1 MFEPNINTF
10 SQSILIEKSPTLLG
24 TIRNFVSNIF
34 VPFQQDYRYWPWIK
48 IGTVIIVCIGSYTL
62 YKYLPGSY
70 RHHYMSS
77 TKNFSLRY
85 NEALHLEKEKLFN
98 ELKNVK
104 MRETERRIQVLEI
117 GAAHGANM
125 PYYPPYLV
133 EVICVEPIREFEKD
147 LKETLQQN
155 LHVRCRE
162 LLIGNAENIAV
173 IRDNQVDAV
182 VSTLT
187 LSCCKD
193 IDQALREIRRI
204 LKPGGLFLYMENIR
218 SSNIFFAFIQYLCSP
233 IYKLLFGISLIRN
246 IPEHIERA
254 HFNGGTTQHI
264 FNAHGIPFLL
274 SPHVSGI
281 ARK

>member
-1 MFEPNINTF
+1 MIEPNIRVF
-10 SQSILIEKSPTLLG
+10 SQPILTEEPLTVLG

-34 VPFQQDYRYWPWIK
+34 VPFQQDYRYWPWRK
-48 IGTVIIVCIGSYTL
+48 IGTVIVVCVGSYVL
-62 YKYLPGSY
+62 YKYLPGPY
-70 RHHYMSS
+70 RRYYMSS
-77 TKNFSLRY
+77 TRNFSLRY

-104 MRETERRIQVLEI
+104 IREDGRRIQVVEI

-125 PYYPPYLV
+125 PYYPPHLV
-133 EVICVEPIREFEKD
+133 EVICVEPIRDFETY
-147 LKETLQQN
+147 LTQTLRQN
-155 LHVRCRE
+155 PHVKCRE
-162 LLIGNAENIAV
+162 LLVGGAENISV

-193 IDQALREIRRI
+193 IDQALREVRRI
-204 LKPGGLFLYMENIR
+204 LKPGGVFLYMENIR
-218 SSNIFFAFIQYLCSP
+218 SQNIFFAFIQYLCSP

-264 FNAHGIPFLL
+264 FIAHGIPFLL
-274 SPHVSGI
+274 RPHVSGI